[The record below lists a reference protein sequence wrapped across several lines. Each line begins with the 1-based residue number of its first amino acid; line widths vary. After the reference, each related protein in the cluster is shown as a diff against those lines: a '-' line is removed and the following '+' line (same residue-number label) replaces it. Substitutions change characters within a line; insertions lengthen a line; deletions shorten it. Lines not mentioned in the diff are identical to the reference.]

1 MPRSRKS
8 TTGEIRDQ
16 VIPIRLSATELRY
29 VKERAG
35 SLSLS
40 EFFRKAGLG
49 QSIPQRRKRQILP
62 QLHREMLLELG
73 KIGGNLNQI
82 ARACS
87 LTIHQGISCDVD
99 LNLLMTLQETI
110 RKLSSQIGGMTPE
123 DEEED
128 E

>member
-1 MPRSRKS
+1 MPRPRKS
-8 TTGEIRDQ
+8 KTGEVRNQ
-16 VIPIRLSATELRY
+16 VVPIRLSETELRY

-49 QSIPQRRKRQILP
+49 QQIPQRRKRPPLP
-62 QLHREMLLELG
+62 QLHRDMLLALG

-87 LTIHQGISCDVD
+87 LAVHQGIGCEVD
-99 LNLLMTLQETI
+99 LRLLVELQTLI
-110 RKLSSQIGGMTPE
+110 RKLYVQIGAIAP